1 MKELMY
7 LVFSDIGIYS
17 FLLVITIFMIALCI
31 ILCFEGNLARK
42 RKQKAEKIALYL
54 QCEVENLTFLNDL
67 EEDNAYI
74 SVLKEG
80 QLIELLLLPKKPY
93 SVIKEI
99 YREPLKGDGAIGKN

>member
-1 MKELMY
+1 MKNLIA
-7 LVFSDIGIYS
+7 LLFSDIGVYS
-17 FLLVITIFMIALCI
+17 FVLVTIIFVIALGI

-42 RKQKAEKIALYL
+42 RERKADKIALYL
-54 QCEVENLTFLNDL
+54 QCDRQALTFLNDL

-99 YREPLKGDGAIGKN
+99 YREPLKGAEEIGRS